1 MISKT
6 NLARFQG
13 KVFLLGTIVI
23 AVLIV
28 WSLFGSASG
37 QEAVQVPQADIFE
50 LIALLLDLP
59 LELILT
65 TAVLILAVI
74 IAIPIIL
81 ILRRKSK

>member
-13 KVFLLGTIVI
+13 KVFLLGSIVI
-23 AVLIV
+23 LVLVI
-28 WSLFGSASG
+28 WSVFSSASA
-37 QEAVQVPQADIFE
+37 QESVQVPQADIFE

-59 LELILT
+59 VELIIT